1 MKKINLD
8 KKIKDIMANI
18 FKTSRK
24 NISNKSSKD
33 TIKNWDSLKHLQ
45 LVIALE
51 EEFGIKFT
59 DKQTTEMLNFELI
72 KKIIQEKEK

>member
-1 MKKINLD
+1 MKKIDLD
-8 KKIKDIMANI
+8 KKIKDVMANV
-18 FKTSRK
+18 FQTSAK

-33 TIKNWDSLKHLQ
+33 TLKKWDSLKHLQ
-45 LVIALE
+45 LVMALE
-51 EEFGIKFT
+51 EELGIKFT